1 MKQGD
6 EQCWMWMMKKRPS
19 SSQLLRSHFEVSMEC
34 LTDTWE
40 EQAFAED
47 AARCLRGC
55 IWPPRSYSC
64 SFCNREFRSAQAL
77 GGHMNVHRR
86 DRARLK
92 QSLHGHHQYPNNEAA
107 ASKPKPQVDESACTL
122 DHSID
127 YSTATKR
134 ALNDVETSLSVGLSS
149 VLFQNRPAV
158 TCNKEAANN
167 KRPKVAV
174 STLQCSP
181 LEWQVLELKPASSVE
196 DLDLE
201 LKLGV
206 L

>member
-34 LTDTWE
+34 LSDTWE

-47 AARCLRGC
+47 AA
-55 IWPPRSYSC
+55 

-86 DRARLK
+86 DRAKLK
-92 QSLHGHHQYPNNEAA
+92 QSLNDHHQYPNNEEA
-107 ASKPKPQVDESACTL
+107 ASKSKPPVDEAACTL

-134 ALNDVETSLSVGLSS
+134 AFNDVETSLSVGLSS

-181 LEWQVLELKPASSVE
+181 LQWQVLELKPASSME

-201 LKLGV
+201 LRLGV